1 MLSRPVSCLQYT
13 QVNEELE
20 EQKELAATRLVELE
34 KLQREHEEAI
44 KEKEQ
49 LRMDVSLC
57 STNITFMYM

>member
-1 MLSRPVSCLQYT
+1 M

-49 LRMDVSLC
+49 LRMDVRQQN
-57 STNITFMYM
+57 NIAFSCKK